1 MHKHTRAC
9 SEYNTSFPC
18 FHLPILTAEVLNE
31 ACVQGSTFDYF
42 YGSELSFILTFAIL
56 GGFIVGI
63 IGVIYSLVYIKQQ
76 KMESNLNKEI
86 VDHGILTKE
95 MINKKGVTRDVIVQI
110 IDSTL
115 IVFSEMQI
123 KLRKIQCIDV
133 VCIATTDK
141 PYIVIKPRNEYDLVL
156 TFDRASIQHRI
167 YNKIVDSL
175 MESGCNVHQEVNKTF
190 KELLPNII
198 SKKQRQK
205 ELEIFARV
213 VFAKAFNLPINQ
225 KQKHIS
231 DAKMEN
237 ILKMELTSEEFGNLL
252 NMRPD
257 SIFVKLMFKLIV
269 KDSNNYVSF
278 GE

>member
-1 MHKHTRAC
+1 M
-9 SEYNTSFPC
+9 
-18 FHLPILTAEVLNE
+18 
-31 ACVQGSTFDYF
+31 
-42 YGSELSFILTFAIL
+42 
-56 GGFIVGI
+56 
-63 IGVIYSLVYIKQQ
+63 
-76 KMESNLNKEI
+76 
-86 VDHGILTKE
+86 
-95 MINKKGVTRDVIVQI
+95 
-110 IDSTL
+110 
-115 IVFSEMQI
+115 
-123 KLRKIQCIDV
+123 
-133 VCIATTDK
+133 
-141 PYIVIKPRNEYDLVL
+141 VL

-278 GE
+278 GEFLNLLIIFAKGTDSDKANLLFDMYTINNENTLPMESFKNMILSFMENVNGHINNDDLKKNYGQFNKSSQSAGSILIKF